1 MDGPETRL
9 ARLTFSRQ
17 LAGFEAPRGVYGR
30 RLPAHPPTI
39 LSPAGIRLPFLS
51 ERRTMENLRAAP
63 CAAYAR
69 LMPQRRFPSRISPH
83 HYRERAAEMERRR
96 VLSEARQ

>member
-30 RLPAHPPTI
+30 RPPLTRPTI

-63 CAAYAR
+63 AQ
-69 LMPQRRFPSRISPH
+69 LML
-83 HYRERAAEMERRR
+83 A
-96 VLSEARQ
+96 